1 MRKRGGLLPVAESR
15 FRVGGIRGKQAD
27 NRAPRFGSIEFS
39 AENAGLLRV
48 A

>member
-1 MRKRGGLLPVAESR
+1 MRKRGGLLPVKQSH
-15 FRVGGIRGKQAD
+15 FRDCGIRGKQTD
-27 NRAPRFGSIEFS
+27 DRAPRLRSIEFS